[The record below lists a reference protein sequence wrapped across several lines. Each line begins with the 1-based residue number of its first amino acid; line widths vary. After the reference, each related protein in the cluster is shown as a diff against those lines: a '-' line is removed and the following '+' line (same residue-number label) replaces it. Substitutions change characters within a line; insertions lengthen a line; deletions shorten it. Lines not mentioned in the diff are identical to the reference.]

1 MKETL
6 RGDFA
11 SIPELLQRPL
21 PGPVPSSEELE
32 ELEEE
37 GGSTPPPPSDQLGF
51 FG

>member
-6 RGDFA
+6 RADFA
-11 SIPELLQRPL
+11 TIPELLQRPL
-21 PGPVPSSEELE
+21 PGPAPSAEELAE
-32 ELEEE
+32 AEEE